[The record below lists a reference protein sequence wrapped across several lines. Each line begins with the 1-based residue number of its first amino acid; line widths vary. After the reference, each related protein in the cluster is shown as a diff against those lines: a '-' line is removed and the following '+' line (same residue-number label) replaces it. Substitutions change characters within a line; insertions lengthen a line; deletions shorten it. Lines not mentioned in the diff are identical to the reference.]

1 MSKRGRFLV
10 GFHMQRPAPGVKT
23 ETKNPE
29 MIVHEEVEYAV
40 RLKKK
45 HYEATYIFDID
56 KMDFELNKVD
66 NFTVELCLTHLQKHF
81 PNQYPIWFNKDEE
94 KTNKEKE

>member
-1 MSKRGRFLV
+1 MSKKGKFLV

-23 ETKNPE
+23 EMKNPE

-66 NFTVELCLTHLQKHF
+66 NFTVELCLKHLQKHF
-81 PNQYPIWFNKDEE
+81 PEQYPIWFNKDEE

>member
-1 MSKRGRFLV
+1 MSKKGKFLV

-23 ETKNPE
+23 EMKNPE

-45 HYEATYIFDID
+45 HYY
-56 KMDFELNKVD
+56 
-66 NFTVELCLTHLQKHF
+66 
-81 PNQYPIWFNKDEE
+81 
-94 KTNKEKE
+94 